1 MISKSR
7 SGKKLIVQIFC
18 LRKTKLPQFSFF
30 QVRSYHLLVET
41 FYERCPNCNTEP
53 TNSTN
58 TTLKME
64 QFKHKN
70 SGEKFWRQFCGAP
83 QHSFSR
89 LTAKTSRHGWKF
101 FLPPKHNKIRRGLS
115 NNRSGCKPPAQNNL
129 PDISIPVNEKQ
140 SNFLLPGILIYAT
153 KHGLEFFVRRKNYFP
168 MEHSK
173 RKRSLLLKCVRF
185 SEKLVTMSEKFRF
198 CMLVSLHALRF
209 SRNSG
214 TWPFVSLRKENFCV
228 AIFTSKRNANCVQ
241 Y

>member
-7 SGKKLIVQIFC
+7 SGKKLIVQSFC
-18 LRKTKLPQFSFF
+18 LRKTKLPQFSLL

-83 QHSFSR
+83 QHSFAR
-89 LTAKTSRHGWKF
+89 LTAKPSRHGWV

-153 KHGLEFFVRRKNYFP
+153 KHGLEFFVRRKKYFP

-198 CMLVSLHALRF
+198 WNVGFITRIAFLEKFRNLAFCKLTQRKFLRGHF
-209 SRNSG
+209 YLK
-214 TWPFVSLRKENFCV
+214 TKC
-228 AIFTSKRNANCVQ
+228 
-241 Y
+241 